1 MTSSMMAAPA
11 DASFHMAGLYF
22 HWIFCIIAVVGVVLL
37 VAWMIKNLKPE
48 KLLWWAVGLTVL
60 GFIGTLITIQYE
72 AGLFRKIYGK
82 FDGKQMV
89 NMMQSGDKNPQVPFS
104 SVEMQP
110 GMMMKMMDPMTEQ
123 NLP

>member
-22 HWIFCIIAVVGVVLL
+22 HCFFSIVAAVGLILL

-60 GFIGTLITIQYE
+60 GFIGALITIQYE
-72 AGLFRKIYGK
+72 AGFLRKMYGK
-82 FDGKQMV
+82 FDGKQMM
-89 NMMQSGDKNPQVPFS
+89 NMMQSGDKNPQMPFS

-110 GMMMKMMDPMTEQ
+110 GMMMKMMDTMTEQ